1 MFHEKTGN
9 LHGIYLRRCF
19 CAARATCP
27 KQKRIQEASVSCF
40 FLLCFGLVGFRF
52 LSTTAEKPR
61 FVIGSRRLSRF
72 ERPQGRAIFCPAGR
86 SSALRRGR
94 DAVSRI
100 SSAFA
105 PPPSAQKKKGKHRA
119 RPAFSQRRTK
129 TTTKSNPPSGSIG
142 VVASPLESSRSFK
155 YLVFKKEKKGLGLF
169 FFLGTSFDFAQAL
182 AGEIFRFFFRVVGR
196 TRTARRWLENTWT
209 FFDAPSKCQMDL
221 SAAFRRLGQS
231 SLSPPATCEHNH
243 RPSSSTRF
251 VDTPF
256 VSVCRYRALG
266 LSFELAGPVDRL
278 LCLVVTEL

>member
-182 AGEIFRFFFRVVGR
+182 AGEIFRFFFELWVELGRQGVGLKR
-196 TRTARRWLENTWT
+196 
-209 FFDAPSKCQMDL
+209 
-221 SAAFRRLGQS
+221 
-231 SLSPPATCEHNH
+231 
-243 RPSSSTRF
+243 
-251 VDTPF
+251 
-256 VSVCRYRALG
+256 LG
-266 LSFELAGPVDRL
+266 LSSMPHRNVKWTYQLRSVAWDSHRYRHQRRANTTIVRRRRRGSSTHRS
-278 LCLVVTEL
+278 LVFAVTEPSDWVSS